1 MSERM
6 SKLLKQWVETVSKA
20 VPQPIY
26 LSIGDNTMSENTLW
40 NLLTFHNVQISAL
53 AHFSVCSGNKEL
65 YRWIMKVLRVSRDL
79 MEWVPTYLL

>member
-65 YRWIMKVLRVSRDL
+65 YR
-79 MEWVPTYLL
+79 